1 MSNFFTIEKRI
12 NGSLGRT
19 GVLKTDHGVIETPAF
34 SPVGTKAT
42 IKSLTVEDVKSTNS
56 QVILANTYHL
66 FLQPGENII
75 KQVGGIHKFMNW
87 SGPVITDSGGYQVF
101 SLGSAYGKDL
111 SKITKNSEPTLQIPE
126 RSEFDDGIA
135 RLATIGRDGVSFR
148 SHLDGSLNYI
158 TPEKAIRIQHD
169 IGADIIFAFDE
180 CTSPTDT
187 YDYQKE
193 SLDRTHAWAKRC
205 LVEHEKIKDE
215 SSHKIFL
222 FGIVQGGRFKDLR
235 EYSANIISNLKTD
248 NGLEFDGYG
257 IGGSFLKEDIQGP
270 VVWINSIL
278 EDSKPKHLLGIG
290 EIPDIFIGVEN
301 GIDLFDCVAP
311 TRMSRNGTLHTING
325 KINILNSQYKNDFS
339 PIDDS
344 CECSV
349 CQNYT
354 KAYVSHLFRSKEMLG
369 ATLATIHNLF
379 FMNNLMANIRQSIR
393 EDNFHEY
400 KNKFLSNYKI

>member
-1 MSNFFTIEKRI
+1 MSNFFIIEKRI
-12 NGSLGRT
+12 EGSLGRT
-19 GVLKTDHGVIETPAF
+19 GRLETDHGTIYTPAF

-42 IKSLTVEDVKSTNS
+42 IKSLTIDDIKETNS

-66 FLQPGENII
+66 FLQPGEQVI
-75 KQVGGIHKFMNW
+75 KEAGGIHKFMNW

-111 SKITKNSEPTLQIPE
+111 SKITKNSEPALQIAE
-126 RSEFDDGIA
+126 RSEFDEGIA

-158 TPEKAIRIQHD
+158 TPEKAIKIQHD

-187 YDYQKE
+187 YEYQKE

-205 LVEHEKIKDE
+205 LVEHEKALDKH
-215 SSHKIFL
+215 SHKRFL
-222 FGIVQGGRFKDLR
+222 FGVIQGGRYKDLR
-235 EYSANIISNLKTD
+235 EYSAEVISNIKTD
-248 NGLEFDGYG
+248 SGLEFDGYG

-278 EDSKPKHLLGIG
+278 KDNKPKHLLGIG

-311 TRMSRNGTLHTING
+311 TRMSRNGTLHTKNG
-325 KINILNSQYKNDFS
+325 KINILNSKYQNDFS
-339 PIDDS
+339 SIDDS
-344 CECSV
+344 CKCSV
-349 CQNYT
+349 CKNYT
-354 KAYVSHLFRSKEMLG
+354 KAYLSHLFRSKEMLG

-379 FMNNLMANIRQSIR
+379 FMNDLMSNIRKSI
-393 EDNFHEY
+393 EEGGFHDY
-400 KNKFLSNYKI
+400 KNKFLSEYKV